1 MRIDQKLNLVFP
13 VDTPNGGTAYVYS
26 SPISRSVFEKYY
38 DVLGKVFSR
47 CFDGQ
52 DPKHIAL
59 TAPQIA
65 YAALKTIASASGEW
79 EGAVGVRAGLVN
91 EIVRLSTV
99 FHIGDRGWES
109 VPMDIAVKREIL
121 DEDNEAEVL
130 STLIFFTV
138 ISKVAPKA
146 LAGTFLEMAG
156 SLRGWQF
163 TSLGCTEYMSSLPIS
178 TETETTTQNSL
189 QVIS

>member
-13 VDTPNGGTAYVYS
+13 VDTPDGGTAYVYS
-26 SPISRSVFEKYY
+26 MPISRSVFEKYY

-52 DPKHIAL
+52 DPKHVAL

-65 YAALKTIASASGEW
+65 YAALKTLSMSTNEW
-79 EGAVGVRAGLVN
+79 EGPVGVKAGLVN
-91 EIVRLSTV
+91 EIIRLSTV
-99 FHIGDRGWES
+99 LYVGANGWDS
-109 VPMDIAVKREIL
+109 VPLDIAVKRSIL

-130 STLIFFTV
+130 STLIFFTA

-156 SLRGWQF
+156 SLRSWQF
-163 TSLGCTEYMSSLPIS
+163 IYLGYTEYMNSLPIS
-178 TETETTTQNSL
+178 TATETTTATTS